1 MLRGIVCA
9 LALLAPALAWAED
22 TAAAQPEDR
31 RITWPLPWRAGVALE
46 YDQSFE
52 SVDRKSD
59 VTVAVKGTDVVRISI
74 DRADTEGFV
83 QRWVSTDPKLDL
95 EQLPAGMRTVMTSTM
110 QAFKGLAL
118 DVRLDKEG
126 TYQGLLNLAQLQPRY
141 RDAMLAI
148 MTRTLSLGGKPP
160 KPEDTAMM
168 TRVVDTMT
176 APAVVQNQ
184 LAEEPAAYNF
194 VAGGGLA
201 MDTEYEYEDEGANPL
216 GGKAIRMVNTMSLRQ
231 ADDPRLYEVHW
242 RVVPDGR
249 QTAAMVEQF
258 VRDMFKDQKDL
269 PASAIE
275 KSLAGLSRDAEFSTS
290 VTYLID
296 KTSGIVER
304 MESVQVKRFGSKN
317 ETERT
322 VMTLRR

>member
-9 LALLAPALAWAED
+9 LALLAPALAWAD
-22 TAAAQPEDR
+22 GPPAAQPEDGKV
-31 RITWPLPWRAGVALE
+31 TWPLPWRAGVALE

-52 SVDRKSD
+52 SVDRKGD
-59 VTVAVKGTDVVRISI
+59 VAVAMKGSDVVRISI
-74 DRADTEGFV
+74 ERADTGGFV
-83 QRWVSTDPKLDL
+83 QRWVSTDPKLDG
-95 EQLPAGMRTVMTSTM
+95 EHLPAELRTVMTSTL

-118 DVRLDKEG
+118 DVRLDREG
-126 TYQGLLNLAQLQPRY
+126 GYQGLLNLAELQPRF

-148 MTRTLSLGGKPP
+148 MTRTLSLDGKPP
-160 KPEDTAMM
+160 RPEDTAMM
-168 TRVVDTMT
+168 TRMVDTIT

-201 MDTEYEYEDEGANPL
+201 LDAEYEYEDEGANPL
-216 GGKAIRMVNTMSLRQ
+216 GGKPIRMVNTMSLRQ
-231 ADDPRLYEVHW
+231 ADDPDQYELHW
-242 RVVPDGR
+242 RVVPDAA
-249 QTAAMVEQF
+249 QTTAMVEQF
-258 VRDMFKDQKDL
+258 VRDMFKDQKDM

-275 KSLAGLSRDAEFSTS
+275 KALAGLSRDAEFSTS

-296 KTSGIVER
+296 KASGIVER